1 MFMLLLAGITLTSTA
16 ISWWNGKRLDDVNTE
31 IEVLEAELAAIHRA
45 HERKTAALI
54 RPYLVQLVKMFE
66 SELAMRSEIASE
78 LERAHARARQILKA
92 QFGARES
99 ASFRQMMLE
108 IELARGRVTAERA
121 YLQSTAQ
128 YIRTLFGEVPA
139 QLPTVA
145 WLEMP
150 ADFPCEGAV
159 ISLPHG
165 LRGRL
170 QNYAIEAEAFDGRG
184 VFYAVDHEAR
194 FARIG
199 SDKVKLLDAARASS
213 GEPLT
218 ATVVRLDNNEAQLQM
233 QDVTLRLPLGRQE
246 GQWIKPGVELEV
258 FADGWTLADVL
269 GNSRSHSLLVRLH
282 PRISGLEEYWWPVA
296 LSIKDEHIPLI
307 HQMWDYFQ
315 TPAIQDRP
323 WHIYENDG
331 GRLVFQLGRYALVT
345 ETDAQ
350 HRCFRLL
357 HVLEGG
363 ESPEDVLRCYVALT
377 PVLIGS
383 TDDELANRNRFQS
396 FVCALNEE
404 RLGQRDAARQREVAL
419 HLRKLSLVYREQQ
432 LYLDQSASC
441 GFLPGL
447 VEENGRKVTGLLGSQ
462 GVPSWLKDTMGEQ
475 GAPRLR
481 AVGRDRVWP
490 LQSFKLLDSQLG
502 ICEFTLATHKRMNE
516 AEINPFDL
524 FRLELVR
531 EGNQKETLS
540 KALEK
545 AITGDFV
552 APSVHSAIFTLDPE
566 PVETPNLGQ
575 DAVLQILASRE
586 PVVAVWGPPGAGKTT
601 TLVQWLKTLF
611 PEQAPH
617 LWPRILITG
626 PTHVAVTKLIE
637 DLLKA
642 AEYLRPVTVRYGKQD
657 KISEALE
664 PNWHQIK
671 VDALSAGDAQINPQ
685 LHEAWLSLLK
695 SRKGREAASRWTF
708 RDKLIHGAT
717 CTGMARTD
725 FALLKEPFDCVIV
738 DEAGKAFAAE
748 LMIPAAIARR
758 VVLVGDHN
766 QLPPTVTTDVLD
778 ERIGYTLPL
787 AEVETLLR
795 KNFFQEL
802 YEGLEPQAKGMLTV
816 QYRMHEDIGD
826 LVSALFYEN
835 QLKSHRKGGTWS
847 LTSARALFVDF
858 SKMQNYRHRKAGT
871 GDTPSSL
878 VNSTERAA
886 LYQLLNALHKR
897 VSATTVPLKLLVVCP
912 YKGQLEIVTRDTA
925 DKHYAF
931 QLSVATVDAVQ
942 GGEADM
948 VILLMTRASGDT
960 QFLLDRHRLNVA
972 LSRARDSVI
981 ILGHLDCLA
990 AGGTGPVAELIAA
1003 GCAKKSLKVI
1013 SLPGE
1018 AKFHKDLVPAV
1029 FPVSTALAT

>member
-31 IEVLEAELAAIHRA
+31 IEALEAELAAIHA
-45 HERKTAALI
+45 MHERKSAALI
-54 RPYLVQLVKMFE
+54 RPYLIQLVKMFE
-66 SELAMRSEIASE
+66 SELAMRVEIASE
-78 LERAHARARQILKA
+78 LERAHARARYILRN

-99 ASFRQMMLE
+99 ANFRRMMLE
-108 IELARGRVTAERA
+108 IELARGRITAERA

-128 YIRTLFGEVPA
+128 YIRTLYDEVPA

-145 WLEMP
+145 WLEIP
-150 ADFPCEGAV
+150 ADYPCEGAV
-159 ISLPHG
+159 VSMPQGLP
-165 LRGRL
+165 GRL
-170 QNYAIEAEAFDGRG
+170 QNYIIESEVFDGRG
-184 VFYAVDHEAR
+184 VFYAVDHETR

-199 SDKVKLLDAARASS
+199 SDKVKLLDAATASG
-213 GEPLT
+213 GETLT
-218 ATVVRLDNNEAQLQM
+218 GTVVRLDNNEAQLQM
-233 QDVTLRLPLGRQE
+233 DDVILRLPLGRQE
-246 GQWIKPGVELEV
+246 GQWIKPGMELQV
-258 FADGWTLADVL
+258 FADGWTLTDVL
-269 GNSRSHSLLVRLH
+269 GDSQSQNLLVRLH

-296 LSIKDEHIPLI
+296 LGVKDDQIALI
-307 HQMWDYFQ
+307 QNMWGYFQ

-323 WHIYENDG
+323 WHIYENDD

-350 HRCFRLL
+350 QRCFRLL
-357 HVLEGG
+357 HVLEDS
-363 ESPEDVLRCYVALT
+363 ESPEDVLRSYVALS
-377 PVLIGS
+377 PILIGS
-383 TDDELANRNRFQS
+383 EDDELTKRNRFQS

-404 RLGQRDAARQREVAL
+404 RLGQRNAARQREVAL

-432 LYLDQSASC
+432 LYLEQSASC
-441 GFLPGL
+441 GFLPGQ
-447 VEENGRKVTGLLGSQ
+447 VEENGRKVTGLLSSQ
-462 GVPSWLKDTMGEQ
+462 GIPNWLKTALSEQ

-481 AVGRDRVWP
+481 AVGRDRVWS
-490 LQSFKLLDSQLG
+490 LQSFKLLDPQLG

-531 EGNQKETLS
+531 EGSQKETLS

-545 AITGDFV
+545 AISGDFV

-566 PVETPNLGQ
+566 PVETSNLGQ
-575 DAVLQILASRE
+575 EAVLQILASKE
-586 PVVAVWGPPGAGKTT
+586 PVLAVWGPPGAGKTT

-642 AEYLRPVTVRYGKQD
+642 AEYLRPVTVRYGKED

-664 PNWHQIK
+664 ANWHQIK
-671 VDALSAGDAQINPQ
+671 IDALSAGDAQINPQ
-685 LHEAWLSLLK
+685 LHDTWLSLLK

-725 FALLKEPFDCVIV
+725 FALIKEPFDWVVV

-758 VVLVGDHN
+758 IVLVGDHN

-826 LVSALFYEN
+826 LVSALFYED
-835 QLKSHRKGGTWS
+835 QLRSHRKGGTWA
-847 LTSARALFVDF
+847 LTAARALFVDF
-858 SKMQNYRHRKAGT
+858 SKMQNYRHKKAGT
-871 GDTPSSL
+871 GDSPSSL

-886 LYQLLNALHKR
+886 LYQLLNALHKKVR
-897 VSATTVPLKLLVVCP
+897 ATKTPLKLLIVCP
-912 YKGQLEIVTRDTA
+912 YKGQLEIVTHDTEG
-925 DKHYAF
+925 KQYAF
-931 QLSVATVDAVQ
+931 ELSVATVDAVQ

-990 AGGTGPVAELIAA
+990 GDGQGPVAELVAV
-1003 GCAKKSLKVI
+1003 GRAKKSLKVI
-1013 SLPGE
+1013 SLPAE

-1029 FPVSTALAT
+1029 FPSATA

>member
-31 IEVLEAELAAIHRA
+31 IEALEAELAAIHGA

-66 SELAMRSEIASE
+66 RELAMRSEIASE

-92 QFGARES
+92 RFGARES

-121 YLQSTAQ
+121 YLQTTAQ

-150 ADFPCEGAV
+150 ADYPCEGAV

-170 QNYAIEAEAFDGRG
+170 QNYTVEAEAFDGRG
-184 VFYAVDHEAR
+184 VFYAIDHEAR

-199 SDKVKLLDAARASS
+199 SAKVKLLDAARGSS

-233 QDVTLRLPLGRQE
+233 QDATLRLPLGRQE
-246 GQWIKPGVELEV
+246 GQWIKPGAELEV
-258 FADGWTLADVL
+258 FADGWTLTDVL
-269 GNSRSHSLLVRLH
+269 GDSRSHSLPVRLH

-296 LSIKDEHIPLI
+296 LGICDEHIPLI

-323 WHIYENDG
+323 WHIYENDD

-345 ETDAQ
+345 EADAEQ
-350 HRCFRLL
+350 RCFRLL
-357 HVLEGG
+357 DALEAR

-383 TDDELANRNRFQS
+383 TDEELANRNRFQS

-404 RLGQRDAARQREVAL
+404 RLGQREAARQRQVAL

-432 LYLDQSASC
+432 LYLEQSASC
-441 GFLPGL
+441 GFLPGQ

-462 GVPSWLKDTMGEQ
+462 GVPGWLKDALGEQ
-475 GAPRLR
+475 GSPRLR

-490 LQSFKLLDSQLG
+490 LQSFKLLDAQLG
-502 ICEFTLATHKRMNE
+502 ICEFILDTHKRMSE

-552 APSVHSAIFTLDPE
+552 APSVHNAIFTLSQE
-566 PVETPNLGQ
+566 PGETLNLGQ
-575 DAVLQILASRE
+575 DAVLQVLASRE

-637 DLLKA
+637 DLLEA

-671 VDALSAGDAQINPQ
+671 VDALSAGDAEISPQ

-802 YEGLEPQAKGMLTV
+802 YEGLGPQAKGMLTV
-816 QYRMHEDIGD
+816 QYRMHENIGD
-826 LVSALFYEN
+826 LVSTLFYQK
-835 QLKSHRKGGTWS
+835 QLTSHRKAGNWS
-847 LTSARALFVDF
+847 LTDARALFVDF

-871 GDTPSSL
+871 GDTPNSL

-897 VSATTVPLKLLVVCP
+897 VSAARVSLKLLVICP

-990 AGGTGPVAELIAA
+990 AGGAGPMAELIAA
-1003 GCAKKSLKVI
+1003 GRAKNSLKVI
-1013 SLPGE
+1013 SLPDG
-1018 AKFHKDLVPAV
+1018 AKFSKDLVPAV
-1029 FPVSTALAT
+1029 FPVSTASAI